1 MKKSINTALVFATA
15 LAFCFAQAGDEQE
28 NFSSNISI
36 DDIAE
41 ELVTETEESE
51 NSQTLEDVEEEVVF
65 DSDFEGEEPAETE
78 PKIPENY
85 WRGKVAIATP
95 NEFPKGLFAMAKGY
109 FPGDTLTVI
118 NGKTQTSVNVLII
131 GTIDQ
136 NETTGIKF
144 SFEAA
149 TALKL
154 TDKTDATVVLDA
166 RINPPEVREAA
177 TAKLTIFAQNEPDY
191 TSLEQPLSVVEE
203 EEFLAKTEPAAEVPV
218 EIVSEVQEEET
229 EPVALP
235 QDFEVV
241 ALEEVQ
247 PAPEEAAV
255 ETNTANTNDAYEPI
269 ILDVP
274 EVKEHVTEEVPE
286 SEPEIEVKTEDEGT
300 ASQRVELPV
309 PQEIQP
315 EPEVCELPPKP
326 AKSFAPPLQ
335 KAPVSYK
342 KLIANE
348 KMVRAGFYIQLSFLT
363 NDENL
368 QKFADNHSGELK
380 LFYIPH
386 KNGYK
391 VFAGVFSKE
400 DKVQALEYVKSLGFK
415 DAFARW
421 LGK

>member
-1 MKKSINTALVFATA
+1 MKKGINTALVFTAA

-41 ELVTETEESE
+41 ELVTENEETE
-51 NSQTLEDVEEEVVF
+51 NSEALDEVEEEVVF
-65 DSDFEGEEPAETE
+65 DADYESEEPAEAET
-78 PKIPENY
+78 KIPDNY

-118 NGKTQTSVNVLII
+118 NGKTQGSVNVLII

-149 TALKL
+149 SALKL
-154 TDKTDATVVLDA
+154 TDKTDANVVLDT

-191 TSLEQPLSVVEE
+191 SSLEQPLSVVEE
-203 EEFLAKTEPAAEVPV
+203 EEFLAKTEATEEVPV
-218 EIVSEVQEEET
+218 EIAPEVPEEEPA
-229 EPVALP
+229 PVDLP

-247 PAPEEAAV
+247 PVPEEAAV
-255 ETNTANTNDAYEPI
+255 ETNTANTDDAYEPI

-274 EVKEHVTEEVPE
+274 EVKEPVAEKEPE
-286 SEPEIEVKTEDEGT
+286 PEPEIEAKTEEEGT

-309 PQEIQP
+309 PQEPQP

-326 AKSFAPPLQ
+326 AKSFAPPVQ

-342 KLIANE
+342 TLIANE
-348 KMVRAGFYIQLSFLT
+348 KMVRAGFYIQLAFLT

-368 QKFADNHSGELK
+368 QKFADNHCGELK

-400 DKVQALEYVKSLGFK
+400 DKEQALEYVKSLGFK